1 MSNKNEGK
9 SEKQQAALRAK
20 MVADMKNWGYEIPV
34 DMPFEE
40 VADFHQTAK
49 EDIEAT
55 AAKAQA
61 AKAEAAPSGMS
72 EKDMLA
78 LIDKYMA
85 GVRDKKSAEPG
96 GGLTEEQ
103 LVRIMRAVKEEA
115 VNKKG
120 SVNPNYVGAKDVIP
134 RQRFFAPYGYFFLRT
149 KQVAGQPVALPYQ
162 IERLAFEKDYPK
174 TITTG
179 GVARKRY
186 TCHLDITNHEVY
198 KWCTGKDI
206 EGNIVGSP
214 DPDFGVR
221 YFLDPQEMV
230 VDGFDIWE
238 RLYASHKA
246 GLDGRPY
253 AELLTLAEAEC
264 NIPAN
269 SNYDKEVLASRVA
282 KKRADKQFH
291 LEKDRVYADREAAK
305 TLSAAMFGQEMP
317 ALSV

>member
-1 MSNKNEGK
+1 MSKPNEGK
-9 SEKQQAALRAK
+9 SEKQQAAQRAK
-20 MVADMKNWGYEIPV
+20 MVADMKNWGYEIPA
-34 DMPFEE
+34 DMPFDEVVEMHQLAGEE
-40 VADFHQTAK
+40 
-49 EDIEAT
+49 
-55 AAKAQA
+55 AAKA
-61 AKAEAAPSGMS
+61 AKTEADNAKPAGMS
-72 EKDMLA
+72 EQEMLA

-85 GVRDKKSAEPG
+85 GVRDKKSVEPG

-103 LVRIMRAVKEEA
+103 LVRIMRAVREDA

-120 SVNPNYVGAKDVIP
+120 SVNPNYVSAKDVIP

-149 KQVAGQPVALPYQ
+149 KQVAGQSVALPYE

-206 EGNIVGSP
+206 DGNIVGSP

-221 YFLDPQEMV
+221 YFLDPKEML

-238 RLYASHKA
+238 RLFASHKA
-246 GLDGRPY
+246 GLDSRPY
-253 AELLTLAEAEC
+253 AELLTLAEVEC

-282 KKRADKQFH
+282 KKRADQQFH
-291 LEKDRVYADREAAK
+291 IEKDRVYADREAAK

-317 ALSV
+317 ALTV